1 MDKKKQE
8 MQVAVAEMAKGNKSM
23 VIKMLSTAGTG
34 FFYRTTK
41 NPMNT
46 PFKLELRKY
55 DPVVRRHV
63 LFTEGKIN
71 K

>member
-1 MDKKKQE
+1 MFRLVKL
-8 MQVAVAEMAKGNKSM
+8 VSSAA
-23 VIKMLSTAGTG
+23 TG
-34 FFYRTTK
+34 FFYVKRR
-41 NPMNT
+41 NPKKL
-46 PFKLELRKY
+46 PQKLEFMKY